1 MQAVFHERSNRS
13 EWERLITQGLRH
25 DGDILK
31 QIKNR
36 TNFVLKSCEINSIDL
51 GGFECRL

>member
-1 MQAVFHERSNRS
+1 MQAVFQERLEGPR
-13 EWERLITQGLRH
+13 WERLITHGLRH
-25 DGDILK
+25 DQDILE

-36 TNFVLKSCEINSIDL
+36 TNYVLKSSEIISIQL

>member
-1 MQAVFHERSNRS
+1 MQAVFHERLKKA
-13 EWERLITQGLRH
+13 EWERLITCGLRH
-25 DGDILK
+25 DQDILK

-36 TNFVLKSCEINSIDL
+36 TNYVLKSREMNSIDL